1 MVVAKAAVLPGK
13 GEPFV
18 VREVEWDEPR
28 DDEIGVRIVACGVC
42 HSDWHCVEGDFAV
55 EYPIVCGHEGGGIVE
70 TVGKKVTKVKK
81 GDKVVMAFIPSCGH
95 CKPCI
100 TGQGQLCD
108 SGANI
113 MSGMR
118 DDGTYRIRDRQGKK
132 IDQFAYLG
140 AFGEYVTIP
149 ENGCVRVDPS
159 VDLTKIAII
168 GCRVPTGWGAVVNTG
183 GAQQACTGMVVG
195 LGGVGINAVQGFKSV
210 NATIIIGVDKNA
222 SKKKWALEWGCTHFI
237 DSSKQ
242 NVVEE
247 VMKITGIGV
256 DIAVDAYG
264 HPDIVNWCEQA
275 IHKNGTAVW
284 VGIPAVGIMSYPL
297 HVYADVLLQKN
308 FKGCLYGGTSPQQ
321 AIPQLMDM
329 YKAGNLKLDELITK
343 YYRLDQLNE
352 AYADMLAG
360 KNLCGCIRMD

>member
-1 MVVAKAAVLPGK
+1 
-13 GEPFV
+13 
-18 VREVEWDEPR
+18 
-28 DDEIGVRIVACGVC
+28 
-42 HSDWHCVEGDFAV
+42 
-55 EYPIVCGHEGGGIVE
+55 
-70 TVGKKVTKVKK
+70 
-81 GDKVVMAFIPSCGH
+81 
-95 CKPCI
+95 
-100 TGQGQLCD
+100 
-108 SGANI
+108 

-118 DDGTYRIRDRQGKK
+118 DDGTFRIRDRQGKK

-183 GAQQACTGMVVG
+183 RAQQGCTGMVVG
-195 LGGVGINAVQGFKSV
+195 LGGVGFNAVQGFKSV
-210 NATIIIGVDKNA
+210 NATVIIGVDKNPN
-222 SKKKWALEWGCTHFI
+222 KKKWALEWGCTHFI

-242 NVVEE
+242 GVVEE

-256 DIAVDAYG
+256 DIAVDAFG

-284 VGIPAVGIMSYPL
+284 VGIPAVGVMSYPL
-297 HVYADVLLQKN
+297 HVYADVLLQKA
-308 FKGCLYGGTSPQQ
+308 FLGCLYGGTSPQQ
-321 AIPQLMDM
+321 AIPQLMDL

-343 YYRLDQLNE
+343 YYKLDQVNE

-360 KNLCGCIRMD
+360 KNICGCIRMD